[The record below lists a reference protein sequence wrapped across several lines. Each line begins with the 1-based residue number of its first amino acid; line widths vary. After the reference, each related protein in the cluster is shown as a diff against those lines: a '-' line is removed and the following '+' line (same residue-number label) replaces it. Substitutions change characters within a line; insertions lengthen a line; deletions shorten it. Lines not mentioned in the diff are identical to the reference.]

1 MLRVSTRTLVT
12 AQGVVE
18 QPDDAAVEAAF
29 RDCGEKGFWLDITA
43 PGEADFALLEH
54 GLAFHPLTIDDI
66 QHHNQRPKFEEY
78 RDYSFV
84 VLFAARYDPARLIF
98 SEHHVYASPH
108 YCVSVRQETS
118 EDIAQLLDQWRK
130 GGNAGGDTEKPP
142 MFSYLV
148 MDQIVDSLFAVL
160 DTVNNQVDAMM
171 DAIIA
176 GDAAGKLVVISHLKH
191 QVSELRRVLGA
202 QQDLFQR
209 LVSHVVAGG
218 SEEVAHYYRDVYDHV
233 IRQYDMVDSLRDLL
247 GTAMDVYLSTVS
259 NRLNGTVKTL
269 TVIAS
274 VFLPLTF
281 LTGFFGMNFAF
292 LVQLITPPWT
302 FAIGIALMLFSVIFQ
317 YALFRHHGWI

>member
-1 MLRVSTRTLVT
+1 VSTRTLVT
-12 AQGVVE
+12 AHGVVD
-18 QPDDAAVEAAF
+18 QPDDAAIEAAF
-29 RDCGEKGFWLDITA
+29 RDCAGAGFWLDITA
-43 PGEADFALLEH
+43 PDGADLALLEH

-66 QHHNQRPKFEEY
+66 QHHTQRPKFEDY
-78 RDYSFV
+78 GSYSFV
-84 VLFAARYDPARLIF
+84 VLFSAQDDPAGLIF
-98 SEHHVYASPH
+98 GEHHVYASPH
-108 YCVSVRQETS
+108 YCVSVRHEAS
-118 EDIAQLLDQWRK
+118 SDVDQLLDQWRK
-130 GGNAGGDTEKPP
+130 GGNAGGDTGKPP

-160 DTVNNQVDAMM
+160 DTVNNQVDATM
-171 DAIIA
+171 DAIIG
-176 GDAAGKLVVISHLKH
+176 GDAAGKLVVVSRLKH
-191 QVSELRRVLGA
+191 QVSELRRVLGS

-209 LVSHVVAGG
+209 LVSHVAAGG
-218 SEEVAHYYRDVYDHV
+218 SEDVAHYYRDVYDHV

-247 GTAMDVYLSTVS
+247 GTTMDIYLSTVS

-292 LVQLITPPWT
+292 LVGLITAPWT
-302 FAIGIALMLFSVIFQ
+302 FAIGIALMLLSVTVQ

>member
-1 MLRVSTRTLVT
+1 
-12 AQGVVE
+12 
-18 QPDDAAVEAAF
+18 
-29 RDCGEKGFWLDITA
+29 
-43 PGEADFALLEH
+43 
-54 GLAFHPLTIDDI
+54 
-66 QHHNQRPKFEEY
+66 
-78 RDYSFV
+78 
-84 VLFAARYDPARLIF
+84 
-98 SEHHVYASPH
+98 
-108 YCVSVRQETS
+108 
-118 EDIAQLLDQWRK
+118 
-130 GGNAGGDTEKPP
+130 
-142 MFSYLV
+142 
-148 MDQIVDSLFAVL
+148 
-160 DTVNNQVDAMM
+160 
-171 DAIIA
+171 
-176 GDAAGKLVVISHLKH
+176 VVISRSKH

-218 SEEVAHYYRDVYDHV
+218 SEDVAHYYRDVYDHV

-292 LVQLITPPWT
+292 LVQLITAPWT
-302 FAIGIALMLFSVIFQ
+302 FAIGIALMLLSVTVQ